1 MNVIFLILIQF
12 MFVSKGQGKW
22 VAIER
27 DEILDTYYEH
37 GKNLKND
44 KKLIRKMLMYIV
56 KC

>member
-1 MNVIFLILIQF
+1 